1 MSCSIVEYL
10 GKSVE
15 QNTHQVER
23 HYISKDNK
31 LTMSCPFRYGACDK
45 AMKGYKPICSVRD
58 GRGDL
63 WITCEHRLCST
74 TKNQRHSLT
83 GEIIK
88 DSPLIPYQKNIL
100 TEIAT
105 EIYGAGVTIDNVKV
119 KREVPVPVEGGSDYK
134 ADFVMVNHSSQNA
147 FNIILEM
154 QGGGETTNTGIITQH
169 VTDWEQNQSMY
180 NSDLAINIS
189 KAGTLVTNAWR
200 RQQEQFLVK
209 GNVVTQTGGRI
220 VFAVG
225 TLLYDYIYGRIER
238 ANLRAL
244 QDHGWTLALIAFREN
259 GLNPDLSVKLEI
271 DHERKLYTNYSTF
284 VRTLTDQGA
293 PCPELFYGPY
303 IDITD

>member
-15 QNTHQVER
+15 QNTHQAQR

-31 LTMSCPFRYGACDK
+31 LILSCPFRHGACDK

-58 GRGDL
+58 GEGRL

-74 TKNQRHSLT
+74 TKNQRHSRT

-88 DSPLIPYQKNIL
+88 DSPLITYQQNIL

-105 EIYGAGVTIDNVKV
+105 EIYGAGVNIDDVKV
-119 KREVPVPVEGGSDYK
+119 KREVPVPVEGGNDYK
-134 ADFVMVNHSSQNA
+134 ADFVMVNHSSQDA

-154 QGGGETTNTGIITQH
+154 QGGGETTNTGHITQR
-169 VTDWEQNQSMY
+169 VTDWELDQSWY
-180 NSDLAINIS
+180 NSDLANKIS

-225 TLLYDYIYGRIER
+225 TLLYDYIHGRIER
-238 ANLRAL
+238 ANLREL
-244 QDHGWTLALIAFREN
+244 QDHGWTVALIAFREN

-271 DHERKLYTNYSTF
+271 DHERKLYTNYNTF

-293 PCPELFYGPY
+293 PCPALFNGPY
-303 IDITD
+303 IDIN